1 MVALVIEIIDPNI
14 FKVFVKKV
22 DSLVFLKE
30 LKDALVT
37 SQVILDSFALYL
49 V

>member
-14 FKVFVKKV
+14 FKVFFKKV
-22 DSLVFLKE
+22 DPLVFLKE

-37 SQVILDSFALYL
+37 SQIILDSFAFYL